1 MKRQFSGNFTE
12 DQKRLF
18 FFFWTII
25 KGKFVSAYHAQ
36 QSVSL
41 SLLLFLGI
49 SPSPSM
55 SCLRVWLASKSHGMT
70 IGGGWKQWV
79 SQDFEVFVCVCVCV
93 QHVSSGPSYHDLNP
107 WIPNIPVSYWIW
119 QTLLYWRTGC
129 DAIWLHS
136 YSQHWN
142 VLLLLTLSILCINKS
157 QHVTTCH
164 QQPQKYY
171 QYHYWEI
178 LHCQCFL

>member
-36 QSVSL
+36 QSV

-79 SQDFEVFVCVCVCV
+79 SQDFEVFVCVCVFSMC
-93 QHVSSGPSYHDLNP
+93 HLGHHIMTWTHEY
-107 WIPNIPVSYWIW
+107 
-119 QTLLYWRTGC
+119 QTFLFHTEFGRRCFTGELDVMRFDC
-129 DAIWLHS
+129 IVTHNTEMCCCCWLWVFS
-136 YSQHWN
+136 A
-142 VLLLLTLSILCINKS
+142 LTRASM
-157 QHVTTCH
+157 
-164 QQPQKYY
+164 
-171 QYHYWEI
+171 
-178 LHCQCFL
+178 